1 MNIQQFAR
9 ELLLGD
15 WSACMSDDASVWRR
29 QHDWEKMMSDE
40 AVKEYPV
47 ISYYA
52 DEIWFSEDE
61 LIGLTFES
69 AINLFLKK
77 DTTYLRS

>member
-1 MNIQQFAR
+1 MMNHPAGRIVEVRFLHEIRNGKIVGQSQIFGTF
-9 ELLLGD
+9 EDGL
-15 WSACMSDDASVWRR
+15 
-29 QHDWEKMMSDE
+29 
-40 AVKEYPV
+40 EYPV